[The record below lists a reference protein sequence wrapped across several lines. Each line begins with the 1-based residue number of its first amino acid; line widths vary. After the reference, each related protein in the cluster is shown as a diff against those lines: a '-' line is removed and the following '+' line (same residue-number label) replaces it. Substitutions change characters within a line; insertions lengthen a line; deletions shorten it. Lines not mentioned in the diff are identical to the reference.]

1 MQLISCAVAESGYV
15 RRVAVVK
22 ELVKNEVITREEL
35 SKWLFEEN
43 RYTSF
48 ENCEVSERNELA
60 LRKTRNLYEL
70 LRN

>member
-1 MQLISCAVAESGYV
+1 M

>member
-1 MQLISCAVAESGYV
+1 MQLISRAVAESGYV

-35 SKWLFEEN
+35 SQWLFEEN